1 MDLLAGILAQ
11 SQQGN
16 NLEQLNCFYQHWTCL
31 AALTALL
38 AIVFT
43 FLIYLK
49 KSYNSEKENIE
60 KARLAIKESIASMF
74 LETVAMEAY
83 FLLDLITDH
92 LPKSIS
98 QESKE
103 NPKLSKFDYFCSS
116 LSRLS
121 MDSSGDVRK
130 KISGI
135 VKGLLSDTILKEAKK
150 LLKIIQLAPRLESA
164 EYNSTGISYALQG
177 DTSLKF
183 GFIAKK
189 LFVTEKWIGRYI
201 CFHKV
206 SLVLLSL
213 AILSYFSFWVSLL
226 VNSNLC
232 CICGYVSISLFGL
245 FTLLAFVMWTFTS
258 KNLNKIDD
266 LRQRCEKQ
274 GVTDLYAEW
283 QKKNIEI

>member
-16 NLEQLNCFYQHWTCL
+16 NLEQLNYFYQHWTCL
-31 AALTALL
+31 AALTTLL
-38 AIVFT
+38 AIVFL

-49 KSYNSEKENIE
+49 KSYKSEKENIE
-60 KARLAIKESIASMF
+60 KARLTIKESIASMF
-74 LETVAMEAY
+74 LETVTMEAY

-103 NPKLSKFDYFCSS
+103 NPKLSKFDYFCGS
-116 LSRLS
+116 LSKLS
-121 MDSSGDVRK
+121 KDSSGDVRK
-130 KISGI
+130 KMSGI

-150 LLKIIQLAPRLESA
+150 LLKIIKLAPRLESS
-164 EYNSTGISYALQG
+164 EYNPTGISYALQG
-177 DTSLKF
+177 ETSLKF

-189 LFVTEKWIGRYI
+189 LFVNEKWIGRYI
-201 CFHKV
+201 FFHKV

-213 AILSYFSFWVSLL
+213 AILSYFSFWMSLL
-226 VNSNLC
+226 VNSNLFY
-232 CICGYVSISLFGL
+232 ICGHVSISLFGL
-245 FTLLAFVMWTFTS
+245 FTLLAFVMWTFSS

-274 GVTDLYAEW
+274 GVTNLYAEW
-283 QKKNIEI
+283 QKKNI